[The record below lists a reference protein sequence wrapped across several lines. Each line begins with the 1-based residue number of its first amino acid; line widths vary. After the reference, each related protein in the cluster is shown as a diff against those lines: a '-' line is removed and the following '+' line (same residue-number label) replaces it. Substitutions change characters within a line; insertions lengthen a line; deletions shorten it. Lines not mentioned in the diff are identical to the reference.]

1 MITTI
6 CCIYI
11 TNLSDVNLVSD
22 EQDII
27 ENKLKLYKNS
37 EELKSS
43 FSQIDQILY
52 NSEDSIE
59 NKIYSL
65 NSILNNISKFS
76 KNFSSI
82 KERIDSLLIELND
95 IKSELN
101 NPSFDFNDD
110 YSEIE
115 KLESRLNII
124 YSLQKKH
131 SVNSISDLLIKEKH
145 LKSKL
150 DESGTVRIN
159 IDELEK
165 SIRKKKN
172 YLTEISKKNFNFKK
186 KNNPKA

>member
-1 MITTI
+1 M
-6 CCIYI
+6 YLY
-11 TNLSDVNLVSD
+11 NELRDVNLVSD
-22 EQDII
+22 EQLII

-76 KNFSSI
+76 NNFSSI
-82 KERIDSLLIELND
+82 KDRIDILLIEIND

-101 NPSFDFNDD
+101 NTSFDFNDD

-124 YSLQKKH
+124 YNLQKKH
-131 SVNSISDLLIKEKH
+131 SVSSISDLLIKQH
-145 LKSKL
+145 DLKNKL
-150 DESGTVRIN
+150 DESGSVEIN
-159 IDELEK
+159 IDELDKTITKKK
-165 SIRKKKN
+165 SI
-172 YLTEISKKNFNFKK
+172 
-186 KNNPKA
+186 